1 MFMIE
6 FLQSTLNKQELSA
19 GDVQRI
25 KKERQ
30 ELCKMVEALE
40 KERDYLD
47 QEIWNK
53 EMQFAKEYEQ
63 VSGVWIDR

>member
-1 MFMIE
+1 ME
-6 FLQSTLNKQELSA
+6 
-19 GDVQRI
+19 RI

-30 ELCKMVEALE
+30 ELCKIVEVLE

-47 QEIWNK
+47 QQIWNK

-63 VSGVWIDR
+63 VSGMWFVAIHWIRTLLINVVSVFI

>member
-1 MFMIE
+1 ME
-6 FLQSTLNKQELSA
+6 
-19 GDVQRI
+19 RI

-30 ELCKMVEALE
+30 ELCKIVEVLE

-47 QEIWNK
+47 QQIWNK

-63 VSGVWIDR
+63 VSGMWFVAIH